1 MEDIYIYLA
10 VSVFLVIASLLILRN
25 IFYKNGKKS
34 SKDIKRTIEELYKKI
49 EENPEDYRAIY
60 DLAKCEEEIG
70 EEESALEKFEM
81 LANNGILE
89 KKEELN
95 ICKKLESKYSEL
107 GKKEEAFKYA
117 IKIIKIEPSN
127 NLYTIKVAN
136 ILAKEGNFKLSN
148 HYFSKVI
155 VSKGEFMIEDLKCA
169 AFVSYKM
176 KDYKKCIAF
185 LEELRKRLIKEATTN
200 KSKEVKEIKKS
211 ICELEKNLISMYIL
225 SEELNIAK
233 SFIHDVLSNKSIDK
247 NHEFD
252 INKLYLFV
260 LYKLEESE
268 RFKNLY
274 NKLYTL
280 YKIEENNKNY
290 APLKFDYSFYSYF
303 LGDIEMSKNY
313 FEAIKS
319 FNMPEFNIYNLD
331 EILNYL
337 NAVIKATAALNKLKE
352 ENKLGEEKYKNDNYE
367 NYVGKGNI
375 ENWEKTVN
383 SWETS
388 FINFDYLM
396 TLVEVQKTMDID
408 YILDSLKVAEKGNK
422 NNNITI
428 AYKVDKIFSLDR
440 TSFKKLCSN
449 IMKSKFSD
457 YVIIQEYND
466 ATHPANNG
474 EEINYL
480 TYNIKGSKK
489 DLILISF
496 KRWQKSEIGELMV
509 RDFLMMVSESGAKNG
524 ILIAPVELSNS
535 AKSYV
540 SHNDK
545 IRVYTRSQFNNLL
558 KDEKI

>member
-1 MEDIYIYLA
+1 MEDIFIYLA
-10 VSVFLVIASLLILRN
+10 VSVFLIISSSIILKN
-25 IFYKNGKKS
+25 IFYRDGKKN
-34 SKDIKRTIEELYKKI
+34 SKDIKKTIEELYKKI

-70 EEESALEKFEM
+70 KIELALEKYEL

-89 KKEELN
+89 KREELN

-117 IKIIKIEPSN
+117 IKIIKIEPNN
-127 NLYTIKVAN
+127 NLYIIKVAN
-136 ILAKEGNFKLSN
+136 TLAKEGNFKLSN
-148 HYFSKVI
+148 HYFGKAI
-155 VSKGEFMIEDLKCA
+155 VSKAEFMTEDLKCA

-185 LEELRKRLIKEATTN
+185 LEELRKRLIKEAIAN
-200 KSKEVKEIKKS
+200 KSKDIKKD
-211 ICELEKNLISMYIL
+211 ILELEKDLISTYIL

-233 SFIHDVLSNKSIDK
+233 SFIEDILSNKFIDK

-268 RFKNLY
+268 RFKSLY
-274 NKLYTL
+274 NKLYSL
-280 YKIEENNKNY
+280 YKINESNKNY
-290 APLKFDYSFYSYF
+290 AHLKFDYSFYSYF

-313 FEAIKS
+313 FELIKS
-319 FNMPEFNIYNLD
+319 FDMPEFNIYNLD

-337 NAVIKATAALNKLKE
+337 NAVIKATTVLNKLKE

-367 NYVGKGNI
+367 NYVGKENI

-383 SWETS
+383 SWEIS
-388 FINFDYLM
+388 FINFDYIMNLI
-396 TLVEVQKTMDID
+396 EVQKTMDID
-408 YILDSLKVAEKGNK
+408 NILESLKIAEKGNP

-440 TSFKKLCSN
+440 MSFKKLCGN

-457 YVIIQEYND
+457 YVIVQEYTD
-466 ATHPANNG
+466 ATHPANSG

-489 DLILISF
+489 ELILISF

-509 RDFLMMVSESGAKNG
+509 RDFLMMVSESGAKSG
-524 ILIAPVELSNS
+524 VLIAPVELSNI

-540 SHNDK
+540 SHNEK

>member
-1 MEDIYIYLA
+1 MEDIFIYLA
-10 VSVFLVIASLLILRN
+10 VSVFLIISSSIILKN
-25 IFYKNGKKS
+25 IFYRDGKKN
-34 SKDIKRTIEELYKKI
+34 SKDIKKTIEELYKKI

-70 EEESALEKFEM
+70 KIELALEKYEL

-89 KKEELN
+89 KREELN

-117 IKIIKIEPSN
+117 IKIIKIEPNN
-127 NLYTIKVAN
+127 NLYIIKVAN
-136 ILAKEGNFKLSN
+136 TLAKEGNFKLSN
-148 HYFSKVI
+148 HYFGKAI
-155 VSKGEFMIEDLKCA
+155 VSKSEFMTEDLKCA

-185 LEELRKRLIKEATTN
+185 LEELRKRLIKEAIAN
-200 KSKEVKEIKKS
+200 KSKDIKKD
-211 ICELEKNLISMYIL
+211 ILELEKDLISTYIL

-233 SFIHDVLSNKSIDK
+233 SFIEDILSNKFIDK

-268 RFKNLY
+268 RFKSLY
-274 NKLYTL
+274 NKLYSL
-280 YKIEENNKNY
+280 YKINESNKNY
-290 APLKFDYSFYSYF
+290 AHLKFDYSFYSYF

-313 FEAIKS
+313 FELIKS
-319 FNMPEFNIYNLD
+319 FDMPEFNIYNLD

-337 NAVIKATAALNKLKE
+337 NAVIKATTVLNKLKE

-367 NYVGKGNI
+367 NYVGKENI

-383 SWETS
+383 SWEIS
-388 FINFDYLM
+388 FINFDYIMNLI
-396 TLVEVQKTMDID
+396 EVQKTMDID
-408 YILDSLKVAEKGNK
+408 NILESLKIAEKGNP

-440 TSFKKLCSN
+440 MSFKKLCGN

-457 YVIIQEYND
+457 YVIVQEYTD
-466 ATHPANNG
+466 ATHPANSG

-489 DLILISF
+489 ELILISF

-509 RDFLMMVSESGAKNG
+509 RDFLMMVSESGAKSG
-524 ILIAPVELSNS
+524 VLIAPVELSNS

-540 SHNDK
+540 SHNEK

>member
-1 MEDIYIYLA
+1 MEDIFIYLA
-10 VSVFLVIASLLILRN
+10 VSVFLIISSSIILKN
-25 IFYKNGKKS
+25 IFYRDGKKN
-34 SKDIKRTIEELYKKI
+34 SKDIKKTIEELYKKI
-49 EENPEDYRAIY
+49 EENPEDYRVIY

-70 EEESALEKFEM
+70 KIELALEKYEL

-89 KKEELN
+89 KREELN

-127 NLYTIKVAN
+127 NLYIIKVAN
-136 ILAKEGNFKLSN
+136 TLAKEGNFKLSN
-148 HYFSKVI
+148 HYFGKAI
-155 VSKGEFMIEDLKCA
+155 VSKAEFMTEDLKCA

-185 LEELRKRLIKEATTN
+185 LEELRKRLIKEAIAN
-200 KSKEVKEIKKS
+200 KSKEIKKD
-211 ICELEKNLISMYIL
+211 ILELEKDLISTYIL

-233 SFIHDVLSNKSIDK
+233 AFIEDILSNKFIDK

-268 RFKNLY
+268 RFKSLY
-274 NKLYTL
+274 NKLYSL
-280 YKIEENNKNY
+280 YKINESNKNY
-290 APLKFDYSFYSYF
+290 AHLKFDYSFYSYF

-313 FEAIKS
+313 FELIKS
-319 FNMPEFNIYNLD
+319 FDMPEFNIYNLD

-337 NAVIKATAALNKLKE
+337 NAVIKATTVLNKLKE

-367 NYVGKGNI
+367 NYVGKENI

-383 SWETS
+383 SWEIS
-388 FINFDYLM
+388 FINFDYIMNLI
-396 TLVEVQKTMDID
+396 EVQKTMDID
-408 YILDSLKVAEKGNK
+408 NILENLKIAEKGNP

-440 TSFKKLCSN
+440 MSFKKLCGN

-457 YVIIQEYND
+457 YVIVQEYTD
-466 ATHPANNG
+466 ATHPANSG

-489 DLILISF
+489 ELILISF

-509 RDFLMMVSESGAKNG
+509 RDFLMMVSESGAKSG
-524 ILIAPVELSNS
+524 VLIAPVELSNS

-540 SHNDK
+540 SHNEK

>member
-1 MEDIYIYLA
+1 MEDIFIYLA
-10 VSVFLVIASLLILRN
+10 VSVFLIISSSIILKN
-25 IFYKNGKKS
+25 IFYRDGKKN
-34 SKDIKRTIEELYKKI
+34 SKDIKKTIEELYKKI

-70 EEESALEKFEM
+70 KIELALEKYEL

-89 KKEELN
+89 KREELN

-127 NLYTIKVAN
+127 NLYIIKVAN
-136 ILAKEGNFKLSN
+136 TLAKEGNFKLSN
-148 HYFSKVI
+148 HYFGKAI
-155 VSKGEFMIEDLKCA
+155 VSKAEFMMEDLKCA

-185 LEELRKRLIKEATTN
+185 LEELRKRLIKEAIAN
-200 KSKEVKEIKKS
+200 KSKDIKKD
-211 ICELEKNLISMYIL
+211 ILELEKDLISTYIL

-233 SFIHDVLSNKSIDK
+233 SFIEDILSNKFIDK

-268 RFKNLY
+268 RFKSLY
-274 NKLYTL
+274 NKLYSL
-280 YKIEENNKNY
+280 YKINESNKNY
-290 APLKFDYSFYSYF
+290 AHLKFDYSFYSYF

-313 FEAIKS
+313 FELIKS
-319 FNMPEFNIYNLD
+319 FDMPEFNIYNLD

-337 NAVIKATAALNKLKE
+337 NAVIKATSVLNKLKE

-367 NYVGKGNI
+367 NYVGKENI

-383 SWETS
+383 SWEIS
-388 FINFDYLM
+388 FINFDYIMNLI
-396 TLVEVQKTMDID
+396 EVQKTMDID
-408 YILDSLKVAEKGNK
+408 NILESLKIAEKGNP

-440 TSFKKLCSN
+440 MSFKKLCGN

-457 YVIIQEYND
+457 YVIVQEYTD
-466 ATHPANNG
+466 ATHPANSG

-489 DLILISF
+489 ELILISF

-509 RDFLMMVSESGAKNG
+509 RDFLMMVSESGAKSG
-524 ILIAPVELSNS
+524 VLIAPVELSNS

-540 SHNDK
+540 SHNEK

>member
-1 MEDIYIYLA
+1 MEDIFIYLA
-10 VSVFLVIASLLILRN
+10 VSVFLIISSSIILKN
-25 IFYKNGKKS
+25 IFYRDGKKN
-34 SKDIKRTIEELYKKI
+34 SKDIKKTIEELYKKI

-70 EEESALEKFEM
+70 KIELALEKYEL

-89 KKEELN
+89 KREELN

-127 NLYTIKVAN
+127 NLYIIKVAN
-136 ILAKEGNFKLSN
+136 TLAKEGNFKLSN
-148 HYFSKVI
+148 HYFGKAI
-155 VSKGEFMIEDLKCA
+155 VSKAEFMTEDLKCA

-185 LEELRKRLIKEATTN
+185 LEELRKRLIKEAIAN
-200 KSKEVKEIKKS
+200 KSKDIKKD
-211 ICELEKNLISMYIL
+211 ILELEKDLISTYIL

-233 SFIHDVLSNKSIDK
+233 SFIEDILSNKFIDK

-268 RFKNLY
+268 RFKSLY
-274 NKLYTL
+274 NKLYSL
-280 YKIEENNKNY
+280 YKINESNKNY
-290 APLKFDYSFYSYF
+290 AHLKFDYSFYSYF

-313 FEAIKS
+313 FELIKS
-319 FNMPEFNIYNLD
+319 FDMPEFNIYNLD

-337 NAVIKATAALNKLKE
+337 NAVIKATTVLNKLKE

-367 NYVGKGNI
+367 NYVGKENI

-383 SWETS
+383 SWELS
-388 FINFDYLM
+388 FINFDYIMNLI
-396 TLVEVQKTMDID
+396 EVQKTMDID
-408 YILDSLKVAEKGNK
+408 NILESLKIAEKGNP

-440 TSFKKLCSN
+440 MSFKKLCAN

-457 YVIIQEYND
+457 YVIVQEYTD
-466 ATHPANNG
+466 ATHPANSG

-489 DLILISF
+489 ELILISF

-509 RDFLMMVSESGAKNG
+509 RDFLMMVSESGAKSG
-524 ILIAPVELSNS
+524 VLIAPVELSNS

-540 SHNDK
+540 SHNEK

>member
-1 MEDIYIYLA
+1 MEDIFIYLA
-10 VSVFLVIASLLILRN
+10 VSVFLIISSSIILKN
-25 IFYKNGKKS
+25 IFYRDGKKN
-34 SKDIKRTIEELYKKI
+34 SKDIKKTIEELYKKI

-70 EEESALEKFEM
+70 KIELALEKYEL

-89 KKEELN
+89 KREELN

-127 NLYTIKVAN
+127 NLYIIKVAN
-136 ILAKEGNFKLSN
+136 TLAKEGNFKLSN
-148 HYFSKVI
+148 HYFGKAI
-155 VSKGEFMIEDLKCA
+155 VSKTEFMTEDLKCA

-185 LEELRKRLIKEATTN
+185 LEELRKRLIKEAIAN
-200 KSKEVKEIKKS
+200 KSKEIKKD
-211 ICELEKNLISMYIL
+211 ILELEKDLISTYIL

-233 SFIHDVLSNKSIDK
+233 SFIEDILSNKFIDK

-268 RFKNLY
+268 RFKSLY
-274 NKLYTL
+274 NKLYSL
-280 YKIEENNKNY
+280 YKINESNKNY
-290 APLKFDYSFYSYF
+290 ANLKFDYSFYSYF

-313 FEAIKS
+313 FELIKS
-319 FNMPEFNIYNLD
+319 FDMPEFNIYNLD

-337 NAVIKATAALNKLKE
+337 NAVIKATTVLNKLKE

-367 NYVGKGNI
+367 NYVGKENI

-383 SWETS
+383 SWEIS
-388 FINFDYLM
+388 FINFDYIMNLI
-396 TLVEVQKTMDID
+396 EVQKTMDID
-408 YILDSLKVAEKGNK
+408 NILESLKIAEKGNPS
-422 NNNITI
+422 NNITI

-440 TSFKKLCSN
+440 MSFKKLCGN

-457 YVIIQEYND
+457 YVIVQEYTD
-466 ATHPANNG
+466 ATHPANSG

-489 DLILISF
+489 ELILISF

-509 RDFLMMVSESGAKNG
+509 RDFLMMVSESGAKSG
-524 ILIAPVELSNS
+524 VLIAPVELSNS

-540 SHNDK
+540 SHNEK

>member
-1 MEDIYIYLA
+1 MEDIFIYLA
-10 VSVFLVIASLLILRN
+10 VSVFLIISSSIILKN
-25 IFYKNGKKS
+25 IFYRDGKKN
-34 SKDIKRTIEELYKKI
+34 SKDIKKTIEELYKKI

-70 EEESALEKFEM
+70 KIELALEKYEL

-89 KKEELN
+89 KREELN

-127 NLYTIKVAN
+127 NLYIIKVAN
-136 ILAKEGNFKLSN
+136 TLAKEGNFKLSN
-148 HYFSKVI
+148 HYFGKAI
-155 VSKGEFMIEDLKCA
+155 VSKAEFMTEDLKCA

-185 LEELRKRLIKEATTN
+185 LEELRKRLIKEAIAN
-200 KSKEVKEIKKS
+200 KSKDIKKD
-211 ICELEKNLISMYIL
+211 ILELEKDLISTYIL

-233 SFIHDVLSNKSIDK
+233 SFIEDILSNKFIDK

-268 RFKNLY
+268 RFKSLY
-274 NKLYTL
+274 NKLYSL
-280 YKIEENNKNY
+280 YKINESNKNY
-290 APLKFDYSFYSYF
+290 AHLKFDYSFYSYF

-313 FEAIKS
+313 FELIKS
-319 FNMPEFNIYNLD
+319 FDMPEFNIYNLD

-337 NAVIKATAALNKLKE
+337 NAVIKATTVLNKLKE

-367 NYVGKGNI
+367 NYVGKENI

-383 SWETS
+383 SWEIS
-388 FINFDYLM
+388 FINFDYITNLI
-396 TLVEVQKTMDID
+396 EVQKTMDID
-408 YILDSLKVAEKGNK
+408 NILENLKIAEKGNP

-440 TSFKKLCSN
+440 MSFKKLCGN

-457 YVIIQEYND
+457 YVIVQEYTD
-466 ATHPANNG
+466 ATHPANSG

-489 DLILISF
+489 ELILISF

-509 RDFLMMVSESGAKNG
+509 RDFLMMVSESGAKSG
-524 ILIAPVELSNS
+524 VLIAPVELSNS

-540 SHNDK
+540 SHNEK

>member
-1 MEDIYIYLA
+1 MEDIFIYLA
-10 VSVFLVIASLLILRN
+10 VSIFLIISSSIILKN
-25 IFYKNGKKS
+25 IFYRDGKKN
-34 SKDIKRTIEELYKKI
+34 SKDIKKTIEELYKKI

-70 EEESALEKFEM
+70 KIELALEKYEL

-89 KKEELN
+89 KREELN

-127 NLYTIKVAN
+127 NLYIIKVAN
-136 ILAKEGNFKLSN
+136 TLAKEGNFKLSN
-148 HYFSKVI
+148 HYFGKAI
-155 VSKGEFMIEDLKCA
+155 VSKAEFMTEDLKCA

-185 LEELRKRLIKEATTN
+185 LEELRKRLIKEAIAN
-200 KSKEVKEIKKS
+200 KSKDIKKD
-211 ICELEKNLISMYIL
+211 ILELEKDLISTYIL

-233 SFIHDVLSNKSIDK
+233 SFIEDILSNKFIDK

-274 NKLYTL
+274 NKLYSL
-280 YKIEENNKNY
+280 YKINESNKNY
-290 APLKFDYSFYSYF
+290 AHLKFDYSFYSYF

-313 FEAIKS
+313 FELIKS
-319 FNMPEFNIYNLD
+319 FDMPEFNIYNLD

-337 NAVIKATAALNKLKE
+337 NAVIKATTVLNKLKE

-367 NYVGKGNI
+367 NYVGKENI

-383 SWETS
+383 SWEIS
-388 FINFDYLM
+388 FINFDYITNLI
-396 TLVEVQKTMDID
+396 EVQKTMDID
-408 YILDSLKVAEKGNK
+408 NILENLKIAEKGNP

-440 TSFKKLCSN
+440 MSFKKLCGN

-457 YVIIQEYND
+457 YVIVQEYTD
-466 ATHPANNG
+466 ATHPANSG

-489 DLILISF
+489 ELILISF

-509 RDFLMMVSESGAKNG
+509 RDFLMMVSESGAKSG
-524 ILIAPVELSNS
+524 VLIAPVELSNS

-540 SHNDK
+540 SHNEK

>member
-1 MEDIYIYLA
+1 MEDIFIYLA
-10 VSVFLVIASLLILRN
+10 VSIFLIISSSIILKN
-25 IFYKNGKKS
+25 IFYRDGKKN
-34 SKDIKRTIEELYKKI
+34 SKDIKKTIEELYKKI

-70 EEESALEKFEM
+70 KIELALEKYEL

-89 KKEELN
+89 KREELN

-127 NLYTIKVAN
+127 NLYIIKVAN
-136 ILAKEGNFKLSN
+136 TLAKEGNFKLSN
-148 HYFSKVI
+148 HYFGKAI
-155 VSKGEFMIEDLKCA
+155 VSKTEFMTEDLKCA

-185 LEELRKRLIKEATTN
+185 LEELRKRLIKEAIAN
-200 KSKEVKEIKKS
+200 KSKDIKKD
-211 ICELEKNLISMYIL
+211 ILELEKDLISTYIL

-233 SFIHDVLSNKSIDK
+233 SFIEDILSNKFIDK

-268 RFKNLY
+268 RFKSLY
-274 NKLYTL
+274 NKLYSL
-280 YKIEENNKNY
+280 YKINESNKNY
-290 APLKFDYSFYSYF
+290 AHLKFDYSFYSYF

-313 FEAIKS
+313 FELIKS
-319 FNMPEFNIYNLD
+319 FDMPEFNIYNLD

-337 NAVIKATAALNKLKE
+337 NAVIKATTVLNKLKE

-367 NYVGKGNI
+367 NYVGKENI

-383 SWETS
+383 SWEIS
-388 FINFDYLM
+388 FINFDYIMNLI
-396 TLVEVQKTMDID
+396 EVQKTMDID
-408 YILDSLKVAEKGNK
+408 NILENLKISEKGNP

-440 TSFKKLCSN
+440 MSFKKLCGN

-457 YVIIQEYND
+457 YVIVQEYTD
-466 ATHPANNG
+466 ATHPANSG

-489 DLILISF
+489 ELILISF

-509 RDFLMMVSESGAKNG
+509 RDFLMMVSESGAKSG
-524 ILIAPVELSNS
+524 VLIAPVELSNS

-540 SHNDK
+540 SHNEK

>member
-1 MEDIYIYLA
+1 MEDIFIYLA
-10 VSVFLVIASLLILRN
+10 VSVFLIISSSIILKN
-25 IFYKNGKKS
+25 IFYRDGKKN
-34 SKDIKRTIEELYKKI
+34 SKDIKKTIEELYKKI

-70 EEESALEKFEM
+70 KIELALEKYEL

-89 KKEELN
+89 KREELN

-127 NLYTIKVAN
+127 NLYIIKVAN
-136 ILAKEGNFKLSN
+136 TLAKEGNFKLSN
-148 HYFSKVI
+148 HYFGKAI
-155 VSKGEFMIEDLKCA
+155 VSKAEFMTEDLKCA

-185 LEELRKRLIKEATTN
+185 LEELRKRLIKEAIAN
-200 KSKEVKEIKKS
+200 KSKDIKKD
-211 ICELEKNLISMYIL
+211 ILELEKDLISTYIL

-233 SFIHDVLSNKSIDK
+233 AFIEDILSNKFIDK

-268 RFKNLY
+268 RFKSLY
-274 NKLYTL
+274 NKLYSL
-280 YKIEENNKNY
+280 YKINESNKNY
-290 APLKFDYSFYSYF
+290 AHLKFDYSFYSYF

-313 FEAIKS
+313 FELIKS
-319 FNMPEFNIYNLD
+319 FDMPEFNIYNLD

-337 NAVIKATAALNKLKE
+337 NAVIKATTVLNKLKE

-367 NYVGKGNI
+367 NYVGKENI

-383 SWETS
+383 SWEIS
-388 FINFDYLM
+388 FINFDYIMNLI
-396 TLVEVQKTMDID
+396 EVQKTMDID
-408 YILDSLKVAEKGNK
+408 NILESLKIAEKGNP

-440 TSFKKLCSN
+440 MSFKKLCGN

-457 YVIIQEYND
+457 YVIVQEYTD
-466 ATHPANNG
+466 ATHPANSG

-489 DLILISF
+489 ELILISF

-509 RDFLMMVSESGAKNG
+509 RDFLMMVSESGAKSG
-524 ILIAPVELSNS
+524 VLIAPVELSNS

-540 SHNDK
+540 SHNEK

>member
-1 MEDIYIYLA
+1 MEDIFIYLA
-10 VSVFLVIASLLILRN
+10 VSVFLIISSSIILKN
-25 IFYKNGKKS
+25 IFYRDGKKN
-34 SKDIKRTIEELYKKI
+34 SKDIKKTIEELYKKI

-70 EEESALEKFEM
+70 KIELALEKYEL

-89 KKEELN
+89 KREELN

-127 NLYTIKVAN
+127 NLYIIKVAN
-136 ILAKEGNFKLSN
+136 TLAKEGNFKLSN
-148 HYFSKVI
+148 HYFGKAI
-155 VSKGEFMIEDLKCA
+155 VSKAEFMTEDLKCA

-185 LEELRKRLIKEATTN
+185 LEELRKRLIKEAIAN
-200 KSKEVKEIKKS
+200 KSKDIKKD
-211 ICELEKNLISMYIL
+211 ILELEKDLISTYIV

-233 SFIHDVLSNKSIDK
+233 SFIEDILSNKFIDK

-252 INKLYLFV
+252 VNKLYLFV

-268 RFKNLY
+268 RFKSLY
-274 NKLYTL
+274 NKLYSL
-280 YKIEENNKNY
+280 YKINESNKNY
-290 APLKFDYSFYSYF
+290 AHLKFDYSFYSYF

-313 FEAIKS
+313 FELIKS
-319 FNMPEFNIYNLD
+319 FDMPEFNIYNLD

-337 NAVIKATAALNKLKE
+337 NAVIKATTVLNKLKE

-367 NYVGKGNI
+367 NYVGKENI

-383 SWETS
+383 SWEIS
-388 FINFDYLM
+388 FINFDYIMNLI
-396 TLVEVQKTMDID
+396 EVQKTMDID
-408 YILDSLKVAEKGNK
+408 NILENLKIVEKGNP

-440 TSFKKLCSN
+440 MSFKKLCGN

-457 YVIIQEYND
+457 YVIVQEYTD
-466 ATHPANNG
+466 ATHPANSG

-489 DLILISF
+489 ELILISF

-509 RDFLMMVSESGAKNG
+509 RDFLMMVSESGAKSG
-524 ILIAPVELSNS
+524 VLIAPVELSNS

-540 SHNDK
+540 SHNEK

>member
-1 MEDIYIYLA
+1 MEDIFIYLA
-10 VSVFLVIASLLILRN
+10 VSVFLIISSSIILKN
-25 IFYKNGKKS
+25 IFYRDGKKN
-34 SKDIKRTIEELYKKI
+34 SKDIKKTIEELYKKI

-70 EEESALEKFEM
+70 KIELALEKYEL

-89 KKEELN
+89 KREELN

-127 NLYTIKVAN
+127 NLYIIKVAN
-136 ILAKEGNFKLSN
+136 TLAKEGNFKLSN
-148 HYFSKVI
+148 HYFGKAI
-155 VSKGEFMIEDLKCA
+155 VSKTEFMTEDLKCA

-185 LEELRKRLIKEATTN
+185 LEELRKRLIKEAIAN
-200 KSKEVKEIKKS
+200 KSKDIKKD
-211 ICELEKNLISMYIL
+211 ILELEKDLISTYIL

-233 SFIHDVLSNKSIDK
+233 SFIEDILSNKFIDK

-268 RFKNLY
+268 RFKSLY
-274 NKLYTL
+274 NKLYSL
-280 YKIEENNKNY
+280 YKINESNKNY
-290 APLKFDYSFYSYF
+290 AHLKFDYSFYSYF

-313 FEAIKS
+313 FELIKS
-319 FNMPEFNIYNLD
+319 FDMPEFNIYNLD

-337 NAVIKATAALNKLKE
+337 NAVIKATTVLNKLKE

-367 NYVGKGNI
+367 NYVGKENI

-383 SWETS
+383 SWEIS
-388 FINFDYLM
+388 FINFDYIMNLI
-396 TLVEVQKTMDID
+396 EVQKTMDID
-408 YILDSLKVAEKGNK
+408 NILESLKIAEKGNP

-440 TSFKKLCSN
+440 MSFKKLCAN

-457 YVIIQEYND
+457 YVIVQEYTD
-466 ATHPANNG
+466 ATHPANSG

-489 DLILISF
+489 ELILISF

-509 RDFLMMVSESGAKNG
+509 RDFLMMVSESGAKSG
-524 ILIAPVELSNS
+524 VLIAPVELSNS

-540 SHNDK
+540 SHNEK

>member
-1 MEDIYIYLA
+1 MEDIFIYLA
-10 VSVFLVIASLLILRN
+10 VSVFFIISSSIILKN
-25 IFYKNGKKS
+25 IFYRDGKKN
-34 SKDIKRTIEELYKKI
+34 SKDIKKTIEELYKKI

-70 EEESALEKFEM
+70 KIELALEKYEL

-89 KKEELN
+89 KREELN

-117 IKIIKIEPSN
+117 IKIIKIEPSS
-127 NLYTIKVAN
+127 NLYIIKVAN
-136 ILAKEGNFKLSN
+136 TLAKEGNFKLSN
-148 HYFSKVI
+148 HYFGKAI
-155 VSKGEFMIEDLKCA
+155 VSKAEFMTEDLKCA

-185 LEELRKRLIKEATTN
+185 LEELRKRLIKEAIAN
-200 KSKEVKEIKKS
+200 KSKEIKKD
-211 ICELEKNLISMYIL
+211 ILELEKDLISTYIL

-233 SFIHDVLSNKSIDK
+233 SFIEDILSNKFIDK

-268 RFKNLY
+268 RFKSLY
-274 NKLYTL
+274 NKLYSL
-280 YKIEENNKNY
+280 YKINESNKNY
-290 APLKFDYSFYSYF
+290 AHLKFDYSFYSYF

-313 FEAIKS
+313 FELIKS
-319 FNMPEFNIYNLD
+319 FDMPEFNIYNLD

-337 NAVIKATAALNKLKE
+337 NAVIKATSVLNKLKE

-367 NYVGKGNI
+367 NYVGKENI

-383 SWETS
+383 SWELS
-388 FINFDYLM
+388 FINFDYIMNLI
-396 TLVEVQKTMDID
+396 EVQKTMDID
-408 YILDSLKVAEKGNK
+408 NILENLKIAEKGNP

-440 TSFKKLCSN
+440 MSFKKLCGN

-457 YVIIQEYND
+457 YVIVQEYTD
-466 ATHPANNG
+466 ATHPANSG

-489 DLILISF
+489 ELILISF

-509 RDFLMMVSESGAKNG
+509 RDFLMMVSESGAKSG
-524 ILIAPVELSNS
+524 VLIAPVELSNS

-540 SHNDK
+540 SHNEK

>member
-1 MEDIYIYLA
+1 MEDIFIYLA
-10 VSVFLVIASLLILRN
+10 VSVFLIISSSIILKN
-25 IFYKNGKKS
+25 IFYRDGKKN
-34 SKDIKRTIEELYKKI
+34 SKDIKKTIEELYKKI

-70 EEESALEKFEM
+70 KIELALEKYEL

-89 KKEELN
+89 KREELN

-117 IKIIKIEPSN
+117 IKIIKIEPNN
-127 NLYTIKVAN
+127 NLYIIKVAN
-136 ILAKEGNFKLSN
+136 TLAKEGNFKLSN
-148 HYFSKVI
+148 HYFGKAI
-155 VSKGEFMIEDLKCA
+155 VSKAEFMTEDLKCA

-185 LEELRKRLIKEATTN
+185 LEELRKRLIKEAIAN
-200 KSKEVKEIKKS
+200 KSKDIKKD
-211 ICELEKNLISMYIL
+211 ILELEKDLISTYIL

-233 SFIHDVLSNKSIDK
+233 SFIEDILSNKFIDK

-268 RFKNLY
+268 RFKSLY
-274 NKLYTL
+274 NKLYSL
-280 YKIEENNKNY
+280 YKINESNKNY
-290 APLKFDYSFYSYF
+290 AHLKFDYSFYSYF

-313 FEAIKS
+313 FELIKS
-319 FNMPEFNIYNLD
+319 FDMPEFNIYNLD

-337 NAVIKATAALNKLKE
+337 NAVIKATTVLNKLKE

-367 NYVGKGNI
+367 NYVGKENI

-383 SWETS
+383 SWEIS
-388 FINFDYLM
+388 FINFDYIMNLI
-396 TLVEVQKTMDID
+396 EVQKTMDID
-408 YILDSLKVAEKGNK
+408 NILENLKIAEKGNP

-440 TSFKKLCSN
+440 MSFKKLCGN

-457 YVIIQEYND
+457 YVIVQEYTD
-466 ATHPANNG
+466 ATHPANSG

-489 DLILISF
+489 ELILISF

-509 RDFLMMVSESGAKNG
+509 RDFLMMVSESGAKSG

-540 SHNDK
+540 SHNEK

>member
-1 MEDIYIYLA
+1 MEDIFIYLA
-10 VSVFLVIASLLILRN
+10 VSVFLIISSSIILKN
-25 IFYKNGKKS
+25 IFYRDGKKN
-34 SKDIKRTIEELYKKI
+34 SKDIKKTIEELYKKI

-70 EEESALEKFEM
+70 KIELALEKYEL

-89 KKEELN
+89 KREELN
-95 ICKKLESKYSEL
+95 IYKKLESKYSEL

-117 IKIIKIEPSN
+117 IKIIKIEPNN
-127 NLYTIKVAN
+127 NLYIIKVAN
-136 ILAKEGNFKLSN
+136 TLAKEGNFKLSN
-148 HYFSKVI
+148 HYFGKAI
-155 VSKGEFMIEDLKCA
+155 VSKAEFMTEDLKCA

-185 LEELRKRLIKEATTN
+185 LEELRKRLIKEAIAN
-200 KSKEVKEIKKS
+200 KSKDIKKD
-211 ICELEKNLISMYIL
+211 ILELEKDLISTYIL

-233 SFIHDVLSNKSIDK
+233 SFIEDILSNKFIDK

-268 RFKNLY
+268 RFKSLY
-274 NKLYTL
+274 NKLYSL
-280 YKIEENNKNY
+280 YKINESNKNY
-290 APLKFDYSFYSYF
+290 AHLKFDYSFYSYF

-313 FEAIKS
+313 FELIKS
-319 FNMPEFNIYNLD
+319 FDMPEFNIYNLD

-337 NAVIKATAALNKLKE
+337 NAVIKATTVLNKLKE

-367 NYVGKGNI
+367 NYVGKENI

-383 SWETS
+383 SWEIS
-388 FINFDYLM
+388 FINFDYIMNLI
-396 TLVEVQKTMDID
+396 EVQKTMDID
-408 YILDSLKVAEKGNK
+408 NILESLKIAEKGNP

-440 TSFKKLCSN
+440 MSFKKLCGN

-457 YVIIQEYND
+457 YVIVQEYTD
-466 ATHPANNG
+466 ATHPANSG

-489 DLILISF
+489 ELILISF

-509 RDFLMMVSESGAKNG
+509 RDFLMMVSESGAKSG
-524 ILIAPVELSNS
+524 VLIAPVELSNS

-540 SHNDK
+540 SHNEK

>member
-1 MEDIYIYLA
+1 MEDIFIYLA
-10 VSVFLVIASLLILRN
+10 VSVFLIISSSIILKN
-25 IFYKNGKKS
+25 IFYRDGKKN
-34 SKDIKRTIEELYKKI
+34 SKDIKKTIEELYKKI
-49 EENPEDYRAIY
+49 EENPEDYRVIY

-70 EEESALEKFEM
+70 KIELALEKYEL

-89 KKEELN
+89 KREELN

-127 NLYTIKVAN
+127 NLYIIKVAN
-136 ILAKEGNFKLSN
+136 TLAKEGNFKLSN
-148 HYFSKVI
+148 HYFGKAI
-155 VSKGEFMIEDLKCA
+155 VSKAEFMTEDLKCA

-185 LEELRKRLIKEATTN
+185 LEELRKRLIKEAIAN
-200 KSKEVKEIKKS
+200 KSKDIKKD
-211 ICELEKNLISMYIL
+211 ILELEKDLISTYIL

-233 SFIHDVLSNKSIDK
+233 SFIEDILSNKFIDK

-268 RFKNLY
+268 RFKSLY
-274 NKLYTL
+274 NKLYSL
-280 YKIEENNKNY
+280 YKINESNKNY
-290 APLKFDYSFYSYF
+290 AHLKFDYSFYSYF

-313 FEAIKS
+313 FELIKS
-319 FNMPEFNIYNLD
+319 FDMPEFNIYNLD

-337 NAVIKATAALNKLKE
+337 NAVIKATTVLNKLKE

-367 NYVGKGNI
+367 NYVGKENI

-383 SWETS
+383 SWEIS
-388 FINFDYLM
+388 FINFDYIMNLI
-396 TLVEVQKTMDID
+396 EVQKTMDID
-408 YILDSLKVAEKGNK
+408 NILESLKIAEKGNP

-440 TSFKKLCSN
+440 MSFKKLCGN

-457 YVIIQEYND
+457 YVIVQEYTD
-466 ATHPANNG
+466 ATHPANSG

-489 DLILISF
+489 ELILISF

-509 RDFLMMVSESGAKNG
+509 RDFLMMVSESGAKSG
-524 ILIAPVELSNS
+524 VLIAPVELSNS

-540 SHNDK
+540 SHNEK

>member
-1 MEDIYIYLA
+1 MEDIFIYLA
-10 VSVFLVIASLLILRN
+10 VSVFLIISSSIILKN
-25 IFYKNGKKS
+25 IFYRDGKKN
-34 SKDIKRTIEELYKKI
+34 SKDIKKTIEELYKKI
-49 EENPEDYRAIY
+49 EENPEDYRVIY

-70 EEESALEKFEM
+70 KIELALEKYEL

-89 KKEELN
+89 KREELN

-127 NLYTIKVAN
+127 NLYIIKVAN
-136 ILAKEGNFKLSN
+136 TLAKEGNFKLSN
-148 HYFSKVI
+148 HYFGKAI
-155 VSKGEFMIEDLKCA
+155 VSKAEFMTEDLKCA

-185 LEELRKRLIKEATTN
+185 LEELRKRLIKEAIAN
-200 KSKEVKEIKKS
+200 KSKDIKKD
-211 ICELEKNLISMYIL
+211 ILELEKDLISTYIL

-233 SFIHDVLSNKSIDK
+233 SFIEEILSNKFIDK

-268 RFKNLY
+268 RFKSLY
-274 NKLYTL
+274 NKLYSL
-280 YKIEENNKNY
+280 YKINESNKNY
-290 APLKFDYSFYSYF
+290 AHLKFDYSFYSYF

-313 FEAIKS
+313 FELIKS
-319 FNMPEFNIYNLD
+319 FDMPEFNIYNLD

-337 NAVIKATAALNKLKE
+337 NAVIKATTVLNKLKE

-367 NYVGKGNI
+367 NYVGKENI

-383 SWETS
+383 SWEIS
-388 FINFDYLM
+388 FINFDYIMNLI
-396 TLVEVQKTMDID
+396 EVQKTMDID
-408 YILDSLKVAEKGNK
+408 NILENLKIAEKGNP

-440 TSFKKLCSN
+440 MSFKKLCGN

-457 YVIIQEYND
+457 YVIVQEYTD
-466 ATHPANNG
+466 ATHPANSG

-489 DLILISF
+489 ELILISF

-509 RDFLMMVSESGAKNG
+509 RDFLMMVSESGAKSG
-524 ILIAPVELSNS
+524 VLIAPVELSNS

-540 SHNDK
+540 SHNEK

>member
-1 MEDIYIYLA
+1 MEDIFIYLA
-10 VSVFLVIASLLILRN
+10 VSVFLIISSSIILKN
-25 IFYKNGKKS
+25 IFYRDGKKN
-34 SKDIKRTIEELYKKI
+34 SKDIKKTIEELYKKI

-70 EEESALEKFEM
+70 KIELALEKYEL

-89 KKEELN
+89 KREELN

-127 NLYTIKVAN
+127 NLYIIKVAN
-136 ILAKEGNFKLSN
+136 TLAKEGNFKLSN
-148 HYFSKVI
+148 HYFGKAI
-155 VSKGEFMIEDLKCA
+155 VSKAEFMTEDLKCA

-185 LEELRKRLIKEATTN
+185 LEELRKRLIKEAIAN
-200 KSKEVKEIKKS
+200 KSKEIKKD
-211 ICELEKNLISMYIL
+211 ILELEKDLISTYIL

-233 SFIHDVLSNKSIDK
+233 SFIEDILSNKFIDK

-268 RFKNLY
+268 RFKSLY
-274 NKLYTL
+274 NKLYSL
-280 YKIEENNKNY
+280 YKINESNKNY
-290 APLKFDYSFYSYF
+290 AHLKFDYSFYSYF

-313 FEAIKS
+313 FELIKS
-319 FNMPEFNIYNLD
+319 FDMPEFNIYNLD

-337 NAVIKATAALNKLKE
+337 NAVIKATTVLNKLKE

-367 NYVGKGNI
+367 NYVGKENI

-383 SWETS
+383 SWELS
-388 FINFDYLM
+388 FINFDYIMNLI
-396 TLVEVQKTMDID
+396 EVQKTMDID
-408 YILDSLKVAEKGNK
+408 NILESLKIAEKGNP

-440 TSFKKLCSN
+440 MSFKKLCGN

-457 YVIIQEYND
+457 YVIVQEYTD
-466 ATHPANNG
+466 ATHPANSG

-489 DLILISF
+489 ELILISF

-509 RDFLMMVSESGAKNG
+509 RDFLMMVSESGAKSG
-524 ILIAPVELSNS
+524 VLIAPVELSNS

-540 SHNDK
+540 SHNEK

>member
-1 MEDIYIYLA
+1 MEDIFIYLA
-10 VSVFLVIASLLILRN
+10 VSVFLIISSSIILKN
-25 IFYKNGKKS
+25 IFYRDGKKN
-34 SKDIKRTIEELYKKI
+34 SKDIKKTIEELYKKI

-70 EEESALEKFEM
+70 KIELALEKYEL

-89 KKEELN
+89 KREESN

-127 NLYTIKVAN
+127 NLYIIKVAN
-136 ILAKEGNFKLSN
+136 TLAKEGNFKLSN
-148 HYFSKVI
+148 HYFGKAI
-155 VSKGEFMIEDLKCA
+155 VSKAEFMTEDLKCA

-185 LEELRKRLIKEATTN
+185 LEELRKRLIKEAIAN
-200 KSKEVKEIKKS
+200 KSKDIKKD
-211 ICELEKNLISMYIL
+211 ILELEKDLISTYIL

-233 SFIHDVLSNKSIDK
+233 SFIEEILSNKFIDK

-268 RFKNLY
+268 RFKSLY
-274 NKLYTL
+274 NKLYSL
-280 YKIEENNKNY
+280 YKINESNKNY
-290 APLKFDYSFYSYF
+290 AHLKFDYSFYSYF

-313 FEAIKS
+313 FELIKS
-319 FNMPEFNIYNLD
+319 FDMPEFNIYNLD

-337 NAVIKATAALNKLKE
+337 NAVIKATTVLNKLKE

-367 NYVGKGNI
+367 NYVGKENI

-383 SWETS
+383 SWEIS
-388 FINFDYLM
+388 FINFDYIMNLI
-396 TLVEVQKTMDID
+396 EVQKTMDID
-408 YILDSLKVAEKGNK
+408 NILENLKIAEKGNP

-440 TSFKKLCSN
+440 MSFKKLCGN

-457 YVIIQEYND
+457 YVIVQEYTD
-466 ATHPANNG
+466 ATHPANSG

-489 DLILISF
+489 ELILISF

-509 RDFLMMVSESGAKNG
+509 RDFLMMVSESGAKSG
-524 ILIAPVELSNS
+524 VLIAPVELSNS

-540 SHNDK
+540 SHNEK

>member
-1 MEDIYIYLA
+1 MEDIFIYLA
-10 VSVFLVIASLLILRN
+10 VSVFLIISSSIILKN
-25 IFYKNGKKS
+25 IFYRDGKKN
-34 SKDIKRTIEELYKKI
+34 SKDIKKTIEELYKKI
-49 EENPEDYRAIY
+49 EENTEDYRAIY

-70 EEESALEKFEM
+70 KIELALEKYEL

-89 KKEELN
+89 KREELN

-127 NLYTIKVAN
+127 NLYIIKVAN
-136 ILAKEGNFKLSN
+136 TLAKEGNFKLSN
-148 HYFSKVI
+148 HYFGKAI
-155 VSKGEFMIEDLKCA
+155 VSKAEFMTEDLKCA

-185 LEELRKRLIKEATTN
+185 LEELRKRLIKEAIAN
-200 KSKEVKEIKKS
+200 KSKDIKKD
-211 ICELEKNLISMYIL
+211 ILELEKDLISTYIL

-233 SFIHDVLSNKSIDK
+233 SFIEDILSNKFIDK

-268 RFKNLY
+268 RFKSLY
-274 NKLYTL
+274 NKLYSL
-280 YKIEENNKNY
+280 YKINESNKNY
-290 APLKFDYSFYSYF
+290 AHLKFDYSFYSYF

-313 FEAIKS
+313 FELIKS
-319 FNMPEFNIYNLD
+319 FDMPEFNIYNLD

-337 NAVIKATAALNKLKE
+337 NAVIKATTVLNKLKE

-367 NYVGKGNI
+367 NYVGKENI

-383 SWETS
+383 SWEIS
-388 FINFDYLM
+388 FINFDYIMNLI
-396 TLVEVQKTMDID
+396 EVQKTMDID
-408 YILDSLKVAEKGNK
+408 NILENLKIAEKGNP

-440 TSFKKLCSN
+440 MSFKKLCGN

-457 YVIIQEYND
+457 YVIVQEYTD
-466 ATHPANNG
+466 ATHPANSG

-489 DLILISF
+489 ELILISF

-509 RDFLMMVSESGAKNG
+509 RDFLMMVSESGAKSG
-524 ILIAPVELSNS
+524 VLIAPVELSNS

-540 SHNDK
+540 SHNEK

>member
-1 MEDIYIYLA
+1 MEDIFIYLA
-10 VSVFLVIASLLILRN
+10 VSVFLIISSSIILKN
-25 IFYKNGKKS
+25 IFYRDGKKN
-34 SKDIKRTIEELYKKI
+34 SKDIKKTIEELYKKI

-70 EEESALEKFEM
+70 KIELALEKYEL

-89 KKEELN
+89 KREELN

-117 IKIIKIEPSN
+117 IKIIKIEPNN
-127 NLYTIKVAN
+127 NLYIIKVAN
-136 ILAKEGNFKLSN
+136 TLAKEGNFKLSN
-148 HYFSKVI
+148 HYFGKAI
-155 VSKGEFMIEDLKCA
+155 VSKTEFMTEDLKCA

-185 LEELRKRLIKEATTN
+185 LEELRKRLIKEAIAN
-200 KSKEVKEIKKS
+200 KSKEIKKD
-211 ICELEKNLISMYIL
+211 ILELEKDLISTYIL

-233 SFIHDVLSNKSIDK
+233 SFIEDILSNKFIDK

-268 RFKNLY
+268 RFKSLY
-274 NKLYTL
+274 NKLYSL
-280 YKIEENNKNY
+280 YKINESNKNY
-290 APLKFDYSFYSYF
+290 AHLKFDYSFYSYF

-313 FEAIKS
+313 FELIKS
-319 FNMPEFNIYNLD
+319 FDMPEFNIYNLD

-337 NAVIKATAALNKLKE
+337 NAVIKATTVLNKLKE

-367 NYVGKGNI
+367 NYVGKENI

-383 SWETS
+383 SWEIS
-388 FINFDYLM
+388 FINFDYIMNLI
-396 TLVEVQKTMDID
+396 EVQKTMDID
-408 YILDSLKVAEKGNK
+408 NILENLKIAEKGNP

-440 TSFKKLCSN
+440 MSFKKLCGN

-457 YVIIQEYND
+457 YVIVQEYTD
-466 ATHPANNG
+466 ATHPANSG

-489 DLILISF
+489 ELILISF

-509 RDFLMMVSESGAKNG
+509 RDFLMMVSESGAKSG
-524 ILIAPVELSNS
+524 VLIAPVELSNS

-540 SHNDK
+540 SHNEK

>member
-1 MEDIYIYLA
+1 MEDIFIYLA
-10 VSVFLVIASLLILRN
+10 VSVFLIISSSIILKN
-25 IFYKNGKKS
+25 IFYRDGKKN
-34 SKDIKRTIEELYKKI
+34 SKDIKKTIEELYKKI

-70 EEESALEKFEM
+70 KIESALEKYEL

-89 KKEELN
+89 KREELN

-117 IKIIKIEPSN
+117 IKTIKIEPSN
-127 NLYTIKVAN
+127 NLYIIKVAN
-136 ILAKEGNFKLSN
+136 TLAKEGNFKLSN
-148 HYFSKVI
+148 HYFGKAI
-155 VSKGEFMIEDLKCA
+155 VSKAEFMTEDLKCA

-185 LEELRKRLIKEATTN
+185 LEELRKRLIKEAIAN
-200 KSKEVKEIKKS
+200 KSKDIKKD
-211 ICELEKNLISMYIL
+211 ILELEKDLISTYIL

-233 SFIHDVLSNKSIDK
+233 SFIEEILSNKFIDK

-268 RFKNLY
+268 RFKSLY
-274 NKLYTL
+274 NKLYSL
-280 YKIEENNKNY
+280 YKINESNKNY
-290 APLKFDYSFYSYF
+290 AHLKFDYSFYSYF
-303 LGDIEMSKNY
+303 LGDIEISKNY
-313 FEAIKS
+313 FELIKS
-319 FNMPEFNIYNLD
+319 FDMPEFNIYNLD

-337 NAVIKATAALNKLKE
+337 NAVIKATTVLNKLKE

-367 NYVGKGNI
+367 NYVGKENI

-383 SWETS
+383 SWEIS
-388 FINFDYLM
+388 FINFDYIMNLI
-396 TLVEVQKTMDID
+396 EVQKTMDID
-408 YILDSLKVAEKGNK
+408 NILENLKIAEKGNP

-440 TSFKKLCSN
+440 MSFKKLCGN

-457 YVIIQEYND
+457 YVIVQEYTD
-466 ATHPANNG
+466 ATHPANSG

-489 DLILISF
+489 ELILISF

-509 RDFLMMVSESGAKNG
+509 RDFLMMVSESGAKSG
-524 ILIAPVELSNS
+524 VLIAPVELSNS

-540 SHNDK
+540 SHNEK

>member
-1 MEDIYIYLA
+1 MEDIFIYLA
-10 VSVFLVIASLLILRN
+10 VSVFLIISSSIILKN
-25 IFYKNGKKS
+25 IFYIDGKKN
-34 SKDIKRTIEELYKKI
+34 SKDIKKTIEELYKKI

-70 EEESALEKFEM
+70 KIELALEKYEL

-89 KKEELN
+89 KREELN

-107 GKKEEAFKYA
+107 CKKEEAFKYA

-127 NLYTIKVAN
+127 NLYIIKVAN
-136 ILAKEGNFKLSN
+136 TLAKEGNFKLSN
-148 HYFSKVI
+148 HYFGKAI
-155 VSKGEFMIEDLKCA
+155 VSKAEFMTEDLKCA

-185 LEELRKRLIKEATTN
+185 LEELRKRLIKEAIAN
-200 KSKEVKEIKKS
+200 KSKDIKKD
-211 ICELEKNLISMYIL
+211 ILELEKDLISTYIL

-233 SFIHDVLSNKSIDK
+233 SFIEDILSNKFIDK

-268 RFKNLY
+268 RFKSLY
-274 NKLYTL
+274 NKLYSL
-280 YKIEENNKNY
+280 YKINESNKNY
-290 APLKFDYSFYSYF
+290 AHLKFDYSFYSYF

-313 FEAIKS
+313 FELIKS
-319 FNMPEFNIYNLD
+319 FDMPEFNIYNLD

-337 NAVIKATAALNKLKE
+337 NAVIKATTVLNKLKE

-367 NYVGKGNI
+367 NYVGKENI

-383 SWETS
+383 SWEIS
-388 FINFDYLM
+388 FINFDYIMNLI
-396 TLVEVQKTMDID
+396 EVQKTMDID
-408 YILDSLKVAEKGNK
+408 NILESLKIAEKGNP

-440 TSFKKLCSN
+440 MSFKKLCGN

-457 YVIIQEYND
+457 YVIVQEYTD
-466 ATHPANNG
+466 ATHPANSG

-489 DLILISF
+489 ELILISF

-509 RDFLMMVSESGAKNG
+509 RDFLMMVSESGAKSG
-524 ILIAPVELSNS
+524 VLIAPVELSNS

-540 SHNDK
+540 SHNEK

>member
-1 MEDIYIYLA
+1 MEDIFIYLA
-10 VSVFLVIASLLILRN
+10 VSVFLIISSSIILKN
-25 IFYKNGKKS
+25 IFYRDGKKN
-34 SKDIKRTIEELYKKI
+34 SKDIKKTIEELYKKI

-70 EEESALEKFEM
+70 KIELALEKYEL

-89 KKEELN
+89 KREELN

-127 NLYTIKVAN
+127 NLYIIKVAN
-136 ILAKEGNFKLSN
+136 TLAKEGNFKLSN
-148 HYFSKVI
+148 HYFGKAI
-155 VSKGEFMIEDLKCA
+155 VSKAEFMTEDLKCA

-185 LEELRKRLIKEATTN
+185 LEELRKRLIKEAIAN
-200 KSKEVKEIKKS
+200 KSKEIKKD
-211 ICELEKNLISMYIL
+211 ILELEKDLISTYIL

-233 SFIHDVLSNKSIDK
+233 AFIEDILSNKFIDK

-268 RFKNLY
+268 RFKSLY
-274 NKLYTL
+274 NKLYSL
-280 YKIEENNKNY
+280 YKINESNKNY
-290 APLKFDYSFYSYF
+290 AHLKFDYSFYSYF

-313 FEAIKS
+313 FELIKS
-319 FNMPEFNIYNLD
+319 FDMPEFNIYNLD

-337 NAVIKATAALNKLKE
+337 NAVIKATTVLNKLKE

-367 NYVGKGNI
+367 NYVGKENI

-383 SWETS
+383 SWEIS
-388 FINFDYLM
+388 FINFDYIMNLI
-396 TLVEVQKTMDID
+396 EVQKTMDID
-408 YILDSLKVAEKGNK
+408 NILESLKIAEKGNP

-440 TSFKKLCSN
+440 MSFKKLCGN

-457 YVIIQEYND
+457 YVIVQEYTD
-466 ATHPANNG
+466 ATHPANSG

-489 DLILISF
+489 ELILISF

-509 RDFLMMVSESGAKNG
+509 RDFLMMVSESGAKSG
-524 ILIAPVELSNS
+524 VLIAPVELSNS

-540 SHNDK
+540 SHNEK

>member
-1 MEDIYIYLA
+1 MEDIFIYLA
-10 VSVFLVIASLLILRN
+10 VSVFLIISSSIILKN
-25 IFYKNGKKS
+25 IFYRDGKKN
-34 SKDIKRTIEELYKKI
+34 SKDIKKTIEELYKKI

-70 EEESALEKFEM
+70 KIELALEKYEL

-89 KKEELN
+89 KREELN

-107 GKKEEAFKYA
+107 DKKEEAFKYA

-127 NLYTIKVAN
+127 NLYIIKVAN
-136 ILAKEGNFKLSN
+136 TLAKEGNFKLSN
-148 HYFSKVI
+148 HYFGKAI
-155 VSKGEFMIEDLKCA
+155 VSKAEFMTEDLKCA

-185 LEELRKRLIKEATTN
+185 LEELRKRLIKEAIAN
-200 KSKEVKEIKKS
+200 KSKDIKKD
-211 ICELEKNLISMYIL
+211 ILELEKDLISTYIL

-233 SFIHDVLSNKSIDK
+233 SFIEDILSNKFIDK

-260 LYKLEESE
+260 LYKLEESD
-268 RFKNLY
+268 RFKSLY
-274 NKLYTL
+274 NKLYSL
-280 YKIEENNKNY
+280 YKINESNKNY
-290 APLKFDYSFYSYF
+290 AHLKFDYSFYSYF

-313 FEAIKS
+313 FELIKS
-319 FNMPEFNIYNLD
+319 FDMPEFNIYNLD

-337 NAVIKATAALNKLKE
+337 NAVIKATTVLNKLKE

-367 NYVGKGNI
+367 NYVGKENI

-383 SWETS
+383 SWEIS
-388 FINFDYLM
+388 FINFDYIMNLI
-396 TLVEVQKTMDID
+396 EVQKTMDID
-408 YILDSLKVAEKGNK
+408 NILESLKIAEKGNP

-440 TSFKKLCSN
+440 MSFKKLCGN

-457 YVIIQEYND
+457 YVIVQEYTD
-466 ATHPANNG
+466 ATHPANSG

-489 DLILISF
+489 ELILISF

-509 RDFLMMVSESGAKNG
+509 RDFLMMVSESGAKSG
-524 ILIAPVELSNS
+524 VLIAPVELSNS

-540 SHNDK
+540 SHNEK

>member
-1 MEDIYIYLA
+1 MEDIFIYLA
-10 VSVFLVIASLLILRN
+10 VSVFLIISSSIILKN
-25 IFYKNGKKS
+25 IFYRDGKKN
-34 SKDIKRTIEELYKKI
+34 SKDIKKTIEELYKKI

-70 EEESALEKFEM
+70 KIELALEKYEL

-89 KKEELN
+89 KREELN

-117 IKIIKIEPSN
+117 IKIIKIEPNN
-127 NLYTIKVAN
+127 NLYIIKVAN
-136 ILAKEGNFKLSN
+136 TLAKEGNFKLSN
-148 HYFSKVI
+148 HYFGKAI
-155 VSKGEFMIEDLKCA
+155 VSKTEFMTEDLKCA

-185 LEELRKRLIKEATTN
+185 LEELRKRLIKEAIAN
-200 KSKEVKEIKKS
+200 KSKDIKKD
-211 ICELEKNLISMYIL
+211 ILELEKDLISTYIL

-233 SFIHDVLSNKSIDK
+233 SFIEDILSNKFIDK

-268 RFKNLY
+268 RFKSLY
-274 NKLYTL
+274 NKLYSL
-280 YKIEENNKNY
+280 YKINESNKNY
-290 APLKFDYSFYSYF
+290 AHLKFDYSFYSYF

-313 FEAIKS
+313 FELIKS
-319 FNMPEFNIYNLD
+319 FDMPEFNIYNLD

-337 NAVIKATAALNKLKE
+337 NAVIKATTVLNKLKE

-367 NYVGKGNI
+367 NYVGKENI

-383 SWETS
+383 SWEIS
-388 FINFDYLM
+388 FINFDYIMNLI
-396 TLVEVQKTMDID
+396 EVQKTMDID
-408 YILDSLKVAEKGNK
+408 NILENLKIAEKGNP

-440 TSFKKLCSN
+440 MSFKKLCGN

-457 YVIIQEYND
+457 YVIVQEYTD
-466 ATHPANNG
+466 ATHPANSG

-489 DLILISF
+489 ELILISF

-509 RDFLMMVSESGAKNG
+509 RDFLMMVSESGAKSG
-524 ILIAPVELSNS
+524 VLIAPVELSNS

-540 SHNDK
+540 SHNEK

>member
-1 MEDIYIYLA
+1 MEDIFIYLA
-10 VSVFLVIASLLILRN
+10 VSVFLIISSSIILKN
-25 IFYKNGKKS
+25 IFYRDGKKN
-34 SKDIKRTIEELYKKI
+34 SKDIKKTIEELYKKI

-70 EEESALEKFEM
+70 KIELALEKYEL

-89 KKEELN
+89 KREELN

-117 IKIIKIEPSN
+117 IKIIKIEPNN
-127 NLYTIKVAN
+127 NLYIIKVAN
-136 ILAKEGNFKLSN
+136 TLAKEGNFKLSN
-148 HYFSKVI
+148 HYFGKAI
-155 VSKGEFMIEDLKCA
+155 VSKAEFMTEDLKCA

-185 LEELRKRLIKEATTN
+185 LEELRKRLIKEAIAN
-200 KSKEVKEIKKS
+200 KSKDIKKD
-211 ICELEKNLISMYIL
+211 ILELEKDLISTYIL

-233 SFIHDVLSNKSIDK
+233 SFIEDILSNKFIDK

-268 RFKNLY
+268 RFKSLY
-274 NKLYTL
+274 NKLYSL
-280 YKIEENNKNY
+280 YKINESNKNY
-290 APLKFDYSFYSYF
+290 AHLKFDYSFYSYF

-313 FEAIKS
+313 FELIKS
-319 FNMPEFNIYNLD
+319 FDMPEFNIYNLD

-337 NAVIKATAALNKLKE
+337 NAVIKATTVLNKLKE

-367 NYVGKGNI
+367 NYVGKENI

-383 SWETS
+383 SWEIS
-388 FINFDYLM
+388 FINFDYIMNLI
-396 TLVEVQKTMDID
+396 EVQKTMDID
-408 YILDSLKVAEKGNK
+408 NILESLKIAEKGNP

-440 TSFKKLCSN
+440 MSFKKLCGN

-457 YVIIQEYND
+457 YVI
-466 ATHPANNG
+466 
-474 EEINYL
+474 
-480 TYNIKGSKK
+480 
-489 DLILISF
+489 
-496 KRWQKSEIGELMV
+496 V
-509 RDFLMMVSESGAKNG
+509 
-524 ILIAPVELSNS
+524 
-535 AKSYV
+535 
-540 SHNDK
+540 
-545 IRVYTRSQFNNLL
+545 
-558 KDEKI
+558 

>member
-1 MEDIYIYLA
+1 MEDIFIYLA
-10 VSVFLVIASLLILRN
+10 VSVFLIISSSIILKN
-25 IFYKNGKKS
+25 IFYRDGKKN
-34 SKDIKRTIEELYKKI
+34 SKDIKKTIEELYKKI

-70 EEESALEKFEM
+70 KIELALEKYEL

-89 KKEELN
+89 KREELN

-127 NLYTIKVAN
+127 NLYIIKVAN
-136 ILAKEGNFKLSN
+136 TLAKEGNFKLSN
-148 HYFSKVI
+148 HYFGKAI
-155 VSKGEFMIEDLKCA
+155 VSKAEFMTEDLKCA

-185 LEELRKRLIKEATTN
+185 LEELRKRLIKEAIAN
-200 KSKEVKEIKKS
+200 KSKDIKKD
-211 ICELEKNLISMYIL
+211 ILELEKDLISTYIL

-233 SFIHDVLSNKSIDK
+233 SFIEDILSNKFIDK

-268 RFKNLY
+268 RFKSLY
-274 NKLYTL
+274 NKLYSL
-280 YKIEENNKNY
+280 YKINESNKNY
-290 APLKFDYSFYSYF
+290 AHLKFDYSFYSYF

-313 FEAIKS
+313 FELIKS
-319 FNMPEFNIYNLD
+319 FDMPEFNIYNLD

-337 NAVIKATAALNKLKE
+337 NAVIKATTVLNKLKE

-367 NYVGKGNI
+367 NYVGKENI

-383 SWETS
+383 SWEIS
-388 FINFDYLM
+388 FINFDYIMNLI
-396 TLVEVQKTMDID
+396 EVQKTMDID
-408 YILDSLKVAEKGNK
+408 NILESLKIAEKGNP

-440 TSFKKLCSN
+440 MSFKKLCGN

-457 YVIIQEYND
+457 YVIVQEYTD
-466 ATHPANNG
+466 ATHPANSG

-489 DLILISF
+489 ELILISF

-509 RDFLMMVSESGAKNG
+509 RDFLMMVSESGAKSG
-524 ILIAPVELSNS
+524 VLIAPVELSNS

-540 SHNDK
+540 SHNEK

>member
-1 MEDIYIYLA
+1 MEDIFIYLA
-10 VSVFLVIASLLILRN
+10 VSVFLIISSSIILKN
-25 IFYKNGKKS
+25 IFYRDGKKN
-34 SKDIKRTIEELYKKI
+34 SKDIKKTIEELYKKI

-70 EEESALEKFEM
+70 KIELALEKYEL

-89 KKEELN
+89 KREESN

-127 NLYTIKVAN
+127 NLYIIKVAN
-136 ILAKEGNFKLSN
+136 TLAKEGNFKLSN
-148 HYFSKVI
+148 HYFGKAI
-155 VSKGEFMIEDLKCA
+155 VSKAEFMTEDLKCA

-185 LEELRKRLIKEATTN
+185 LEELRKRLIKEAIAN
-200 KSKEVKEIKKS
+200 KSKDIKKD
-211 ICELEKNLISMYIL
+211 ILELEKDLISTYIL

-233 SFIHDVLSNKSIDK
+233 SFIEDILSNKFIDK

-268 RFKNLY
+268 RFKSLY
-274 NKLYTL
+274 NKLYSL
-280 YKIEENNKNY
+280 YKINESNKNY
-290 APLKFDYSFYSYF
+290 AHLKFDYSFYSYF

-313 FEAIKS
+313 FELIKS
-319 FNMPEFNIYNLD
+319 FDMPEFNIYNLD

-337 NAVIKATAALNKLKE
+337 NAVIKATTVLNKLKE

-367 NYVGKGNI
+367 NYVGKENI

-383 SWETS
+383 SWEIS
-388 FINFDYLM
+388 FINFDYIMNLI
-396 TLVEVQKTMDID
+396 EVQKTMDID
-408 YILDSLKVAEKGNK
+408 NILESLKIAEKGNP

-440 TSFKKLCSN
+440 MSFKKLCGN

-457 YVIIQEYND
+457 YVIVQEYTD
-466 ATHPANNG
+466 ATHPANSG

-489 DLILISF
+489 ELILISF

-509 RDFLMMVSESGAKNG
+509 RDFLMMVSESGAKSG
-524 ILIAPVELSNS
+524 VLIAPVELSNS

-540 SHNDK
+540 SHNEK

>member
-1 MEDIYIYLA
+1 MEDIFIYLA
-10 VSVFLVIASLLILRN
+10 VSVFLIISSSIILKN
-25 IFYKNGKKS
+25 IFYRDGKKN
-34 SKDIKRTIEELYKKI
+34 SKDIKKTIEELYKKI

-70 EEESALEKFEM
+70 KIELALEKYEL

-89 KKEELN
+89 KREELN

-107 GKKEEAFKYA
+107 DKKEEAFKYA
-117 IKIIKIEPSN
+117 IKIIKIEPNN
-127 NLYTIKVAN
+127 NLYIIKVAN
-136 ILAKEGNFKLSN
+136 TLAKEGNFKLSN
-148 HYFSKVI
+148 HYFGKAI
-155 VSKGEFMIEDLKCA
+155 VSKAEFMTEDLKCA

-185 LEELRKRLIKEATTN
+185 LEELRKRLIKEAIAN
-200 KSKEVKEIKKS
+200 KSKDIKKD
-211 ICELEKNLISMYIL
+211 ILELEKDLISTYIL

-233 SFIHDVLSNKSIDK
+233 SFIEDILSNKFIDK

-274 NKLYTL
+274 NKLYSL
-280 YKIEENNKNY
+280 YKINESNKNY
-290 APLKFDYSFYSYF
+290 AHLKFDYSFYSYF

-313 FEAIKS
+313 FELIKS
-319 FNMPEFNIYNLD
+319 FDMPEFNIYNLD

-337 NAVIKATAALNKLKE
+337 NAVIKATTVLNKLKE

-367 NYVGKGNI
+367 NYVGKENI

-383 SWETS
+383 SWEIS
-388 FINFDYLM
+388 FINFDYIMNLI
-396 TLVEVQKTMDID
+396 EVQKTMDID
-408 YILDSLKVAEKGNK
+408 NILESLKIAEKGNP

-440 TSFKKLCSN
+440 MSFKKLCGN

-457 YVIIQEYND
+457 YVIVQEYTD
-466 ATHPANNG
+466 ATHPANSG

-489 DLILISF
+489 ELILISF

-509 RDFLMMVSESGAKNG
+509 RDFLMMVSESGAKSG
-524 ILIAPVELSNS
+524 VLIAPVELSNS

-540 SHNDK
+540 SHNEK

>member
-1 MEDIYIYLA
+1 MEDIFIYLA
-10 VSVFLVIASLLILRN
+10 VSVFLIISSSIILKN
-25 IFYKNGKKS
+25 IFYRDGKKN
-34 SKDIKRTIEELYKKI
+34 SKDIKKTIEELYKKI

-70 EEESALEKFEM
+70 KIELALEKYEL

-89 KKEELN
+89 KREELN

-127 NLYTIKVAN
+127 NLYIIKVAN
-136 ILAKEGNFKLSN
+136 TLAKEGNFKLSN
-148 HYFSKVI
+148 HYFGKAI
-155 VSKGEFMIEDLKCA
+155 VSKAEFMTEDLKCA

-185 LEELRKRLIKEATTN
+185 LEELRKRLIKETIAN
-200 KSKEVKEIKKS
+200 KSKDIKKD
-211 ICELEKNLISMYIL
+211 ILELEKDLISIYIL

-233 SFIHDVLSNKSIDK
+233 SFIEDILSNKFIDK

-268 RFKNLY
+268 RFKSLY
-274 NKLYTL
+274 NKLYSL
-280 YKIEENNKNY
+280 YKINESNKNY
-290 APLKFDYSFYSYF
+290 AHLKFDYSFYSYF

-313 FEAIKS
+313 FELIKS
-319 FNMPEFNIYNLD
+319 FDMPEFNIYNLD

-337 NAVIKATAALNKLKE
+337 NAVIKATTVLNKLKE

-367 NYVGKGNI
+367 NYVGKENI

-383 SWETS
+383 SWEIS
-388 FINFDYLM
+388 FINFDYIMNLI
-396 TLVEVQKTMDID
+396 EVQKTMDID
-408 YILDSLKVAEKGNK
+408 NILESLKIAEKGNP

-440 TSFKKLCSN
+440 MSFKELCGN

-457 YVIIQEYND
+457 YVIVQEYTD
-466 ATHPANNG
+466 ATHPANSG

-489 DLILISF
+489 ELILISF

-509 RDFLMMVSESGAKNG
+509 RDFLMMVSESGAKSG
-524 ILIAPVELSNS
+524 VLIAPVELSNS

-540 SHNDK
+540 SHNEK

>member
-1 MEDIYIYLA
+1 MEDIFIYLA
-10 VSVFLVIASLLILRN
+10 VSVFLIISSSIILKN
-25 IFYKNGKKS
+25 IFYRDGKKN
-34 SKDIKRTIEELYKKI
+34 SKDIKKTIEELYKKI

-70 EEESALEKFEM
+70 KIELALEKYEL

-89 KKEELN
+89 KREELN

-127 NLYTIKVAN
+127 NLYIIKVAN
-136 ILAKEGNFKLSN
+136 TLAKEGNFKLSN
-148 HYFSKVI
+148 HYFGKAI
-155 VSKGEFMIEDLKCA
+155 VSKAEFMTEDLKCA

-185 LEELRKRLIKEATTN
+185 LEELRKRLIKEAIAN
-200 KSKEVKEIKKS
+200 KSKDIKKD
-211 ICELEKNLISMYIL
+211 ILELEKDLISTYIL

-233 SFIHDVLSNKSIDK
+233 SFIEDILSNKFIDK

-268 RFKNLY
+268 RFKSLY
-274 NKLYTL
+274 NKLYSL
-280 YKIEENNKNY
+280 YKINESNKNY
-290 APLKFDYSFYSYF
+290 AHLKFDYSFYSYF
-303 LGDIEMSKNY
+303 LGNIEMSKNY
-313 FEAIKS
+313 FELIKS
-319 FNMPEFNIYNLD
+319 FDMPEFNIYNLD

-337 NAVIKATAALNKLKE
+337 NAVIKATTVLNKLKE

-367 NYVGKGNI
+367 NYVGKENI

-383 SWETS
+383 SWEIS
-388 FINFDYLM
+388 FINFDYIMNLI
-396 TLVEVQKTMDID
+396 EVQKTMDID
-408 YILDSLKVAEKGNK
+408 NILESLKIAEKGNP

-440 TSFKKLCSN
+440 MSFKKLCGN

-457 YVIIQEYND
+457 YVIVQEYTD
-466 ATHPANNG
+466 ATHPANSG

-489 DLILISF
+489 ELILISF

-509 RDFLMMVSESGAKNG
+509 RDFLMMVSESGAKSG
-524 ILIAPVELSNS
+524 VLIAPVELSNS

-540 SHNDK
+540 SHNEK

>member
-1 MEDIYIYLA
+1 MEDIFIYLA
-10 VSVFLVIASLLILRN
+10 VSVFLIISSSIILKN
-25 IFYKNGKKS
+25 IFYRDGKKN
-34 SKDIKRTIEELYKKI
+34 SKDIKKTIEELYKKI

-70 EEESALEKFEM
+70 KIELALEKYEL

-89 KKEELN
+89 KREELN

-107 GKKEEAFKYA
+107 DKKEEAFKYA
-117 IKIIKIEPSN
+117 IKIIKIEPNN
-127 NLYTIKVAN
+127 NLYIIKVAN
-136 ILAKEGNFKLSN
+136 TLAKEGNFKLSN
-148 HYFSKVI
+148 HYFGKAI
-155 VSKGEFMIEDLKCA
+155 VSKAEFMTEDLKCA

-185 LEELRKRLIKEATTN
+185 LEELRKRLIKEAIAN
-200 KSKEVKEIKKS
+200 KSKDIKKD
-211 ICELEKNLISMYIL
+211 ILELEKDLISTYIL

-233 SFIHDVLSNKSIDK
+233 SFIEDILSNKFIDK

-268 RFKNLY
+268 RFKSLY
-274 NKLYTL
+274 NKLYSL
-280 YKIEENNKNY
+280 YKINESNKNY
-290 APLKFDYSFYSYF
+290 AHLKFDYSFYSYF

-313 FEAIKS
+313 FELIKS
-319 FNMPEFNIYNLD
+319 FDMPEFNIYNLD

-337 NAVIKATAALNKLKE
+337 NAVIKATSVLNKLKE

-367 NYVGKGNI
+367 NYVGKENI

-383 SWETS
+383 SWEIS
-388 FINFDYLM
+388 FINFDYIMNLI
-396 TLVEVQKTMDID
+396 EVQKTMDID
-408 YILDSLKVAEKGNK
+408 NILENLKIAEKGNP

-440 TSFKKLCSN
+440 MSFKKLCGN

-457 YVIIQEYND
+457 YVIVQEYTD
-466 ATHPANNG
+466 ATHPANSG

-489 DLILISF
+489 ELILISF

-509 RDFLMMVSESGAKNG
+509 RDFLMMVSESGAKSG
-524 ILIAPVELSNS
+524 VLIAPVELSNS

-540 SHNDK
+540 SHNEK

>member
-1 MEDIYIYLA
+1 MEDIFIYLA
-10 VSVFLVIASLLILRN
+10 VSVFLIISSSIILKN
-25 IFYKNGKKS
+25 IFYRDGKKN
-34 SKDIKRTIEELYKKI
+34 SKDIKKTIEELYKKI

-70 EEESALEKFEM
+70 KIELALEKYEL

-89 KKEELN
+89 KREELN

-127 NLYTIKVAN
+127 NLYIIKVAN
-136 ILAKEGNFKLSN
+136 TLAKEGNFKLSN
-148 HYFSKVI
+148 HYFGKAI
-155 VSKGEFMIEDLKCA
+155 VSKAEFMTEDLKCA

-185 LEELRKRLIKEATTN
+185 LEELRKRLIKEAIAN
-200 KSKEVKEIKKS
+200 KSKDIKRD
-211 ICELEKNLISMYIL
+211 ILELEKDLISTYIL

-233 SFIHDVLSNKSIDK
+233 SFIEDILSNKFIDK

-268 RFKNLY
+268 RFKSLY
-274 NKLYTL
+274 NKLYSL
-280 YKIEENNKNY
+280 YKINESNKNY
-290 APLKFDYSFYSYF
+290 AHLKFDYSFYSYF

-313 FEAIKS
+313 FELIKS
-319 FNMPEFNIYNLD
+319 FDMPEFNIYNLD

-337 NAVIKATAALNKLKE
+337 NAVIKATTVLNKLKE

-367 NYVGKGNI
+367 NYVGKENI
-375 ENWEKTVN
+375 ENWEKTLN
-383 SWETS
+383 SWEIS
-388 FINFDYLM
+388 FINFDYIMNLI
-396 TLVEVQKTMDID
+396 EVQKTMDID
-408 YILDSLKVAEKGNK
+408 NILENLKIAEKGNP

-440 TSFKKLCSN
+440 MSFKKLCGN

-457 YVIIQEYND
+457 YVIVQEYTD
-466 ATHPANNG
+466 ATHPANSG

-489 DLILISF
+489 ELILISF

-509 RDFLMMVSESGAKNG
+509 RDFLMMVSESGAKSG
-524 ILIAPVELSNS
+524 VLIAPVELSNS

-540 SHNDK
+540 SHNEK

>member
-1 MEDIYIYLA
+1 MEDIFIYLA
-10 VSVFLVIASLLILRN
+10 VSVFLIISSSIILKN
-25 IFYKNGKKS
+25 IFYRDGKKN
-34 SKDIKRTIEELYKKI
+34 SKDIKKTIEELYKKI

-70 EEESALEKFEM
+70 KIELALEKYEL

-89 KKEELN
+89 KREELN

-127 NLYTIKVAN
+127 NLYIIKVAN
-136 ILAKEGNFKLSN
+136 TLAKEGNFKLSN
-148 HYFSKVI
+148 HYFGKAI
-155 VSKGEFMIEDLKCA
+155 VSKAEFMTEDLKCA

-185 LEELRKRLIKEATTN
+185 LEELRKRLIKETIAN
-200 KSKEVKEIKKS
+200 KSKDIKKD
-211 ICELEKNLISMYIL
+211 ILELEKDLISTYIL

-233 SFIHDVLSNKSIDK
+233 SFIEDILSNKFIDK

-268 RFKNLY
+268 RFKSLY
-274 NKLYTL
+274 NKLYSL
-280 YKIEENNKNY
+280 YKINESNKNY
-290 APLKFDYSFYSYF
+290 AHLKFDYSFYSYF

-313 FEAIKS
+313 FELIKS
-319 FNMPEFNIYNLD
+319 FDMPEFNIYNLD

-337 NAVIKATAALNKLKE
+337 NAVIKATTVLNKLKE

-367 NYVGKGNI
+367 NYVGKENI

-383 SWETS
+383 SWELS
-388 FINFDYLM
+388 FINFDYIMNLI
-396 TLVEVQKTMDID
+396 EVQKTMDID
-408 YILDSLKVAEKGNK
+408 NILENLKIAEKGNP

-440 TSFKKLCSN
+440 MSFKKLCGN

-457 YVIIQEYND
+457 YVIVQEYTD
-466 ATHPANNG
+466 ATHPANSG

-489 DLILISF
+489 ELILISF

-509 RDFLMMVSESGAKNG
+509 RDFLMMVSESGAKSG
-524 ILIAPVELSNS
+524 VLIAPVELSNS

-540 SHNDK
+540 SHNEK

>member
-1 MEDIYIYLA
+1 MEDIFIYLA
-10 VSVFLVIASLLILRN
+10 VSVFLIISSSIILKN
-25 IFYKNGKKS
+25 IFYRDGKKN
-34 SKDIKRTIEELYKKI
+34 SKDIKKTIEELYKKI

-70 EEESALEKFEM
+70 KIELALEKYEL

-89 KKEELN
+89 KREELN

-127 NLYTIKVAN
+127 NLYIIKVAN
-136 ILAKEGNFKLSN
+136 TLAKEGNFKLSN
-148 HYFSKVI
+148 HYFGKAI
-155 VSKGEFMIEDLKCA
+155 VSKTEFMTEDLKCA

-185 LEELRKRLIKEATTN
+185 LEELRKRLIKEAIAN
-200 KSKEVKEIKKS
+200 KSKDIKKD
-211 ICELEKNLISMYIL
+211 ILELEKDLISTYIL

-233 SFIHDVLSNKSIDK
+233 SFIEDILSNKFIDK

-268 RFKNLY
+268 RFKSLY
-274 NKLYTL
+274 NKLYSL
-280 YKIEENNKNY
+280 YKINESNKNY
-290 APLKFDYSFYSYF
+290 AHLKFDYSFYSYF

-313 FEAIKS
+313 FELIKS
-319 FNMPEFNIYNLD
+319 FDMPEFNIYNLD

-337 NAVIKATAALNKLKE
+337 NAVIKATTVLNKLKE

-367 NYVGKGNI
+367 NYVGKENI

-383 SWETS
+383 SWEIS
-388 FINFDYLM
+388 FINFDYIMNLI
-396 TLVEVQKTMDID
+396 EVQKTMDID
-408 YILDSLKVAEKGNK
+408 NILESLKIAEKGNL

-440 TSFKKLCSN
+440 MSFKKLCGN

-457 YVIIQEYND
+457 YVIVQEYTD
-466 ATHPANNG
+466 ATHPANSG

-489 DLILISF
+489 ELILISF

-509 RDFLMMVSESGAKNG
+509 RDFLMMVSESGAKSG
-524 ILIAPVELSNS
+524 VLIAPVELSNS

-540 SHNDK
+540 SHNEK

>member
-1 MEDIYIYLA
+1 MEDIFIYLA
-10 VSVFLVIASLLILRN
+10 VSVFLIISSSIILKN
-25 IFYKNGKKS
+25 IFYRDGKKN
-34 SKDIKRTIEELYKKI
+34 SKDIKKTIEELYKKI

-70 EEESALEKFEM
+70 KIELALEKYEL

-89 KKEELN
+89 KREELN

-127 NLYTIKVAN
+127 NLYIIKVAN
-136 ILAKEGNFKLSN
+136 TLAKEGNFKLSN
-148 HYFSKVI
+148 HYFGKAI
-155 VSKGEFMIEDLKCA
+155 VSKAEFMTEDLKCA

-185 LEELRKRLIKEATTN
+185 LEELRKRLIKEAIAN
-200 KSKEVKEIKKS
+200 KSKDIKKD
-211 ICELEKNLISMYIL
+211 ILELEKDLISTYIL

-233 SFIHDVLSNKSIDK
+233 SFIEDILSNKFIDK

-268 RFKNLY
+268 RFKSLY
-274 NKLYTL
+274 NKLYSL
-280 YKIEENNKNY
+280 YKINESNKNY
-290 APLKFDYSFYSYF
+290 AHLKFDYSFYSYF

-313 FEAIKS
+313 FELIKS
-319 FNMPEFNIYNLD
+319 FDMPEFNIYNLD

-337 NAVIKATAALNKLKE
+337 NAVIKATTVLNKLKE

-367 NYVGKGNI
+367 NYVGKENI

-383 SWETS
+383 SWEIS
-388 FINFDYLM
+388 FINFDYIMNLI
-396 TLVEVQKTMDID
+396 EVQKTMDID
-408 YILDSLKVAEKGNK
+408 NILESLKIAEKGNP

-440 TSFKKLCSN
+440 MSFKKLCGN

-457 YVIIQEYND
+457 YVIVQEYTD
-466 ATHPANNG
+466 ATHPANSG

-480 TYNIKGSKK
+480 TYNIKGNKK
-489 DLILISF
+489 ELILISF

-509 RDFLMMVSESGAKNG
+509 RDFLMMVSESGAKSG
-524 ILIAPVELSNS
+524 VLIAPVELSNS

-540 SHNDK
+540 SHNEK

>member
-1 MEDIYIYLA
+1 MEDIFIYLA
-10 VSVFLVIASLLILRN
+10 VSVFLIISSSIILKN
-25 IFYKNGKKS
+25 IFYRDGKKN
-34 SKDIKRTIEELYKKI
+34 SKDIKKTIEELYKKI

-70 EEESALEKFEM
+70 KTELALEKYEL

-89 KKEELN
+89 KREELN

-127 NLYTIKVAN
+127 NLYIIKVAN
-136 ILAKEGNFKLSN
+136 TLAKEGNFKLSN
-148 HYFSKVI
+148 HYFGKAI
-155 VSKGEFMIEDLKCA
+155 VSKAEFMTEDLKCA

-185 LEELRKRLIKEATTN
+185 LEELRKRLIKEAIAN
-200 KSKEVKEIKKS
+200 KSKDIKKD
-211 ICELEKNLISMYIL
+211 ILELEKDLISTYIL

-233 SFIHDVLSNKSIDK
+233 SFIEDILSNKFIDK

-268 RFKNLY
+268 RFKSLY
-274 NKLYTL
+274 NKLYSL
-280 YKIEENNKNY
+280 YKINESNKNY
-290 APLKFDYSFYSYF
+290 AHLKFDYSFYSYF

-313 FEAIKS
+313 FELIKS
-319 FNMPEFNIYNLD
+319 FDMPEFNIYNLD

-337 NAVIKATAALNKLKE
+337 NAVIKATTVLNKLKE

-367 NYVGKGNI
+367 NYVGKENI

-383 SWETS
+383 SWEIS
-388 FINFDYLM
+388 FINFDYIMNLI
-396 TLVEVQKTMDID
+396 EVQKTMDID
-408 YILDSLKVAEKGNK
+408 NILENLKIAEKGNP

-440 TSFKKLCSN
+440 MSFKKLCGN

-457 YVIIQEYND
+457 YVIVQEYTD
-466 ATHPANNG
+466 ATHPANSG

-489 DLILISF
+489 ELLLISF

-509 RDFLMMVSESGAKNG
+509 RDFLMMVSESGAKSG
-524 ILIAPVELSNS
+524 VLIAPVELSNS

-540 SHNDK
+540 SHNEK

>member
-1 MEDIYIYLA
+1 MEDIFIYLA
-10 VSVFLVIASLLILRN
+10 VSVFLIISSSIILKN
-25 IFYKNGKKS
+25 IFYSDGKKN
-34 SKDIKRTIEELYKKI
+34 SKDIKKTIEELYKKI

-70 EEESALEKFEM
+70 KIELALEKYEL

-89 KKEELN
+89 KREELN

-127 NLYTIKVAN
+127 NLYIIKVAN
-136 ILAKEGNFKLSN
+136 TLAKEGNFKLSN
-148 HYFSKVI
+148 HYFGKAI
-155 VSKGEFMIEDLKCA
+155 VSKAEFMTEDLKCA

-185 LEELRKRLIKEATTN
+185 LEELRKRLIKEAIAN
-200 KSKEVKEIKKS
+200 KSKDIKKD
-211 ICELEKNLISMYIL
+211 ILELEKDLISTYIL

-233 SFIHDVLSNKSIDK
+233 SFIEDILSNKFIDK

-268 RFKNLY
+268 RFKSLY
-274 NKLYTL
+274 NKLYSL
-280 YKIEENNKNY
+280 YKINESNKNY
-290 APLKFDYSFYSYF
+290 AHLKFDYSFYSYF

-313 FEAIKS
+313 FELIKS
-319 FNMPEFNIYNLD
+319 FDMPEFNIYNLD

-337 NAVIKATAALNKLKE
+337 NAVIKATTVLNKLKE

-367 NYVGKGNI
+367 NYVGKENI

-383 SWETS
+383 SWEIS
-388 FINFDYLM
+388 FINFDYIMNLI
-396 TLVEVQKTMDID
+396 EVQKTMDID
-408 YILDSLKVAEKGNK
+408 NILENLKIAEKGNP

-440 TSFKKLCSN
+440 MSFKKLCGN

-457 YVIIQEYND
+457 YVIVQEYTD
-466 ATHPANNG
+466 ATHPANSG

-489 DLILISF
+489 ELILISF

-509 RDFLMMVSESGAKNG
+509 RDFLMMVSESGAKSG
-524 ILIAPVELSNS
+524 VLIAPVELSNS

-540 SHNDK
+540 SHNEK

>member
-1 MEDIYIYLA
+1 MEDIFIYLA
-10 VSVFLVIASLLILRN
+10 VSVFLIISSSIILKN
-25 IFYKNGKKS
+25 IFYRDGKKN
-34 SKDIKRTIEELYKKI
+34 SKDIKKTIEELYKKI

-70 EEESALEKFEM
+70 KIELALEKYEL

-89 KKEELN
+89 KREELN

-117 IKIIKIEPSN
+117 IKILKIEPNN
-127 NLYTIKVAN
+127 NLYIIKVAN
-136 ILAKEGNFKLSN
+136 TLAKEGNFKLSN
-148 HYFSKVI
+148 HYFGKAI
-155 VSKGEFMIEDLKCA
+155 VSKAEFMTEDLKCA

-185 LEELRKRLIKEATTN
+185 LEELRKRLIKEAIAN
-200 KSKEVKEIKKS
+200 KSKDIKKD
-211 ICELEKNLISMYIL
+211 ILELEKDLISTYIL

-233 SFIHDVLSNKSIDK
+233 SFIEDILSNKFIDK

-268 RFKNLY
+268 RFKSLY
-274 NKLYTL
+274 NKLYSL
-280 YKIEENNKNY
+280 YKINESNKNY
-290 APLKFDYSFYSYF
+290 AHLKFDYSFYSYF

-313 FEAIKS
+313 FELIKS
-319 FNMPEFNIYNLD
+319 FDMPEFNIYNLD

-337 NAVIKATAALNKLKE
+337 NAVIKATTVLNKLKE

-367 NYVGKGNI
+367 NYVGKENI

-383 SWETS
+383 SWEIS
-388 FINFDYLM
+388 FINFDYIMNLI
-396 TLVEVQKTMDID
+396 EVQKTMDID
-408 YILDSLKVAEKGNK
+408 NILESLKIAEKGNP

-440 TSFKKLCSN
+440 MSFKKLCGN

-457 YVIIQEYND
+457 YVIVQEYTD
-466 ATHPANNG
+466 ATHPANSG

-489 DLILISF
+489 ELILISF

-509 RDFLMMVSESGAKNG
+509 RDFLMMVSESGAKSG
-524 ILIAPVELSNS
+524 VLIAPVELSNS

-540 SHNDK
+540 SHNEK